1 MRDDDNSIKYN
12 VKYFKA
18 RSQCKQG
25 LTHDMNH
32 LRLSVD
38 VDADD
43 MYGRV
48 ALQLEMENQYVP
60 QKLVQTRPEVWVRS
74 QRHQDAQKICSKV
87 EIQKRLNWQTQYIT
101 RDHVNSN
108 DTFSKLESNQQRQI

>member
-1 MRDDDNSIKYN
+1 MWE
-12 VKYFKA
+12 
-18 RSQCKQG
+18 QG
-25 LTHDMNH
+25 SGHDMNH

-60 QKLVQTRPEVWVRS
+60 QKLVQTRPEVWVRP
-74 QRHQDAQKICSKV
+74 QRHHDDQKMCGKV
-87 EIQKRLNWQTQYIT
+87 EIRRMLHRQT
-101 RDHVNSN
+101 
-108 DTFSKLESNQQRQI
+108 